1 MNDVSEVSAAAF
13 SMLTVVE
20 MNSCEISLLATAL
33 IKAGVEKRAAK
44 RSVFPP
50 AD

>member
-1 MNDVSEVSAAAF
+1 MNDVSEVSAAACN
-13 SMLTVVE
+13 MLTVVE
-20 MNSCEISLLATAL
+20 MNSCEISLLAIAL
-33 IKAGVEKRAAK
+33 IKVGVEKRGAK